1 MARSKEATPK
11 QAKQRAAFKAARQ
24 EASAYIAEQKRRAAT
39 RRRVWDYPTLYR
51 AAGLV
56 AEYVQDCRQDH
67 RPITVA
73 GMILASGVGRS
84 TWGRICRG
92 ELDYHLE
99 AFRDACAGQII
110 SRDGLEFVRGD
121 DGQELPLI
129 KPSELFDQFY
139 LMMQQQAEERLYSE
153 KGKVTDIFT
162 MKAVFKWEDQPTAIS
177 DNRHQTLVIASAE
190 EAQKAIALLK

>member
-1 MARSKEATPK
+1 MARTKTTTGAQK
-11 QAKQRAAFKAARQ
+11 AFAAARK

-84 TWGRICRG
+84 TWARICRG

-99 AFRDACAGQII
+99 AFRDSFAPGQII
-110 SRDGLEFVRGD
+110 NRDGLEFVRGD

-129 KPSELFDQFY
+129 KPSELMDQFY

-190 EAQKAIALLK
+190 EAQKAISLLK